1 MAERPIFIPATEESG
16 YVRRLDFE
24 IPWAGGF
31 AEVQKKKNIRSLH
44 EAAKR
49 AGYSPLL
56 EVSSKSDEIAG
67 QHLSAFHLR
76 VSTSSGDV
84 PLENAFQG
92 SKVFENGGPYTD
104 LYEVEPRD
112 AKRDPRLKTSGA
124 LTGFRFEGFDFPLK
138 PTTVFYD
145 WLYLNAIFPHRGWLK
160 KRIDGELKEYAGF
173 TDIEFNPS
181 KSINCQAKSCALFV
195 VLMRENKLEPYLETP
210 DAFIAAMAAHSAP
223 LAEHQPHLK
232 QVRLQIG

>member
-1 MAERPIFIPATEESG
+1 MAERPIFVPSSEDRG
-16 YVRRLDFE
+16 YVRRLDFD

-44 EAAKR
+44 DAAKK

-67 QHLSAFHLR
+67 RHLSAFHLR
-76 VSTSSGDV
+76 VMTHVGDM

-92 SKVFENGGPYTD
+92 SKVFEHGGPYTD
-104 LYEVEPRD
+104 LYDVDPRE
-112 AKRDPRLKTSGA
+112 AKRDPRLRGSGA
-124 LTGFRFEGFDFPLK
+124 LIGFRFEGFDFPLN

-145 WLYLNAIFPHRGWLK
+145 WLYLNAIFPHRLWLK
-160 KRIDGELKEYAGF
+160 NRIDGEVKYDGF
-173 TDIEFNPS
+173 TDISFNPS

-195 VLMRENKLEPYLETP
+195 VLMREDKLERYLETP
-210 DAFIAAMAAHSAP
+210 ETFIAAMAAHSNP
-223 LAEHQPHLK
+223 PVEHQSHLK
-232 QVRLQIG
+232 QARLRVG